1 MLSIFFSKIED
12 STSSKHQDRWSSRP
26 KVSLFLN
33 LDRYNAAFVTLQF
46 NQNYLNSAERVLI
59 SQRVAFA
66 LSLNSWKVQESK
78 YTYSQLQGRRLLQS
92 AHEEHAEYAANHGE
106 ELIRASRNLQ
116 TLQQV
121 TTSQVTFTVLP
132 EPTSAVYPP
141 PVQLATQ
148 LNLDVKKALMKSA
161 FANFDTTFTIK
172 PIEFKRYE
180 VGFSTKPVVLNVSFN
195 QMNMSCNLDNYG
207 YVYAVAVSKDRD
219 LGRPTSFQIA
229 NGLDYQNVPLPSGM
243 VEISEKFVLF
253 NLTIDFL
260 DADTDYNL
268 YISAGSAHPGYPDLM
283 NDTKVVFLE
292 FSTMKAPESRFLSDY
307 RTETKY
313 RECRNLQTS
322 HRTAPAHHAVL
333 HPLNYSTF
341 LSIAYA
347 AIISDYYAV
356 GVN

>member
-1 MLSIFFSKIED
+1 M
-12 STSSKHQDRWSSRP
+12 
-26 KVSLFLN
+26 
-33 LDRYNAAFVTLQF
+33 
-46 NQNYLNSAERVLI
+46 I

-78 YTYSQLQGRRLLQS
+78 YTFQQLQGRRLLTEDS
-92 AHEEHAEYAANHGE
+92 HEIFDEHHGLE
-106 ELIRASRNLQ
+106 VVRASRNLQ

-141 PVQLATQ
+141 PVQLAAL
-148 LNLDVKKALMKSA
+148 LNTENKKSLMKTG
-161 FANFDTTFTIK
+161 FANFDTTFTIQ

-180 VGFSTKPVVLNVSFN
+180 VGFSTSPVVLNVSFN

-219 LGRPTSFQIA
+219 LGRPTSYQIA

-243 VEISEKFVLF
+243 AEINEKFVLF

-268 YISAGSAHPGYPDLM
+268 YITAGSAHPGYPDLM

-292 FSTMKAPESRFLSDY
+292 FSTLKAPESKHLADPRTQTQY
-307 RTETKY
+307 RVL
-313 RECRNLQTS
+313 RSIQTS
-322 HRTAPAHHAVL
+322 FWPSVDHCVSRHALIDTDISLFDVLPLPSIHYLCLLKLITSVAWRLSGQLHHSSSACVLQAPQRTF
-333 HPLNYSTF
+333 F
-341 LSIAYA
+341 L
-347 AIISDYYAV
+347 
-356 GVN
+356 